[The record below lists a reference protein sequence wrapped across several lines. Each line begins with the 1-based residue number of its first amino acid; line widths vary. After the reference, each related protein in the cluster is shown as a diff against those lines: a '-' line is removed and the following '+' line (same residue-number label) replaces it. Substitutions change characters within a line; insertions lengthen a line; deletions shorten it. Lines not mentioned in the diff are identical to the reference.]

1 MPKAVSATEA
11 KNRLGALL
19 GYVVDQHDEVI
30 VENQGKPKAV
40 LMSFTAFKEVEALRA
55 DKRRAEALANLR
67 RLELRI
73 ADHNRGSDLTEE
85 EAHALADAISHEI
98 VDDLAGRGEV
108 AFERDRR

>member
-30 VENQGKPKAV
+30 VENQGKPRAV
-40 LMSFTAFKEVEALRA
+40 LMSFTAFEEVEALRA

-67 RLELRI
+67 RLEQRI
-73 ADHNRGSDLTEE
+73 ADHNRDSDLTEE
-85 EAHALADAISHEI
+85 EAQALADGISHEI
-98 VDDLAGRGEV
+98 VDDLAARGV
-108 AFERDRR
+108 VTFERDRR